1 MFGALFRPLK
11 TKNLFARFRRER
23 RGSLALMMALALAA
37 IGVAI
42 GLAIDFS
49 NAVSAR
55 AKLQNA
61 LDAAV
66 LAAAA
71 DTSSDWKTSAQNV
84 LAAQLRPAEVN
95 SLVTDFERSADGVV
109 TGAAE
114 RQVETYFA
122 GLLAT
127 HYVNVAVE
135 AMAGGKADTNP
146 VCILLKSPNASQA
159 LLVNSGA
166 NVKAPNCEI
175 HVSSTANPAAIFN
188 SQSNIQTSRL
198 CVAGKQIIDNGGNPA
213 NLEKECTPASD
224 PYAGNLPTPDSH
236 ACTLNGGNWNGGTVN
251 MMPGVYCG
259 WFNFNDAPTVNFE
272 PGVYVIKNGGF
283 NVNGGVWNGDGVT
296 FYFADSSMIQFN
308 SAVKTYLSAPKT
320 GTYAGILMYEA
331 PMANQS
337 NFVLNNSTGH
347 ALEGLIYLP
356 SRNMTVNSGHHATLD
371 RVTLVANTLILNSME
386 WSLGPGEKKPLLTSG
401 VGASMVRL
409 LK

>member
-84 LAAQLRPAEVN
+84 LAAQLRPAEDN
-95 SLVTDFERSADGVV
+95 SLVTDFDRSADGVV

-135 AMAGGKADTNP
+135 AMAGGKAHTNP
-146 VCILLKSPNASQA
+146 VCILLKSPNASQGTLGQFRCKREGA
-159 LLVNSGA
+159 ELRDPRVVDGQSGCDLQCPKQHPDQQA
-166 NVKAPNCEI
+166 VRGRQAD
-175 HVSSTANPAAIFN
+175 HRQWR
-188 SQSNIQTSRL
+188 QS
-198 CVAGKQIIDNGGNPA
+198 GK
-213 NLEKECTPASD
+213 S
-224 PYAGNLPTPDSH
+224 
-236 ACTLNGGNWNGGTVN
+236 
-251 MMPGVYCG
+251 
-259 WFNFNDAPTVNFE
+259 
-272 PGVYVIKNGGF
+272 
-283 NVNGGVWNGDGVT
+283 
-296 FYFADSSMIQFN
+296 
-308 SAVKTYLSAPKT
+308 
-320 GTYAGILMYEA
+320 
-331 PMANQS
+331 
-337 NFVLNNSTGH
+337 
-347 ALEGLIYLP
+347 
-356 SRNMTVNSGHHATLD
+356 
-371 RVTLVANTLILNSME
+371 
-386 WSLGPGEKKPLLTSG
+386 
-401 VGASMVRL
+401 
-409 LK
+409 